1 MISETYSPRY
11 CRDPIEKIK
20 GYEEAIS
27 SPEMYDCHHVLELT
41 LDGQFAH
48 HPEELERMGMYWN
61 RPAYELEF
69 LKHTD
74 HQKMHMKANPPMKGR
89 AHSDVTKSKISSS
102 LKGQRAWNK
111 GIPCSEDSKRKQ
123 SETKK
128 KLHLVPWNKG
138 IPLSE
143 ETKKKLSK
151 NLKGRVPWN
160 KSDNPSKQAL
170 RARIRREKLRQSSST

>member
-1 MISETYSPRY
+1 MISETYSPKY

-69 LKHTD
+69 LKHSE

-89 AHSDVTKSKISSS
+89 S
-102 LKGQRAWNK
+102 LIPWNKGIKTGIPAWNK
-111 GIPCSEDSKRKQ
+111 GIPCSEESKRKQ
-123 SETKK
+123 SDTKK
-128 KLHLVPWNKG
+128 KLHRVPWNKG
-138 IPLSE
+138 IPMTDE
-143 ETKKKLSK
+143 AKAKLSK
-151 NLKGRVPWN
+151 SQKARLA
-160 KSDNPSKQAL
+160 SK
-170 RARIRREKLRQSSST
+170 

>member
-1 MISETYSPRY
+1 M
-11 CRDPIEKIK
+11 IK

-61 RPAYELEF
+61 RPASELIF
-69 LKHTD
+69 LKHSE
-74 HQKMHMKANPPMKGR
+74 HQTMHMKANPSFKGR
-89 AHSDVTKSKISSS
+89 AHSDETKSKISTS
-102 LKGQRAWNK
+102 LKGNTPWNK
-111 GIPCSEDSKRKQ
+111 GVPCSEESKRKQ

-128 KLHLVPWNKG
+128 KLHRSAWNKG

-143 ETKKKLSK
+143 EAKRKMSNSL
-151 NLKGRVPWN
+151 NGRVAWN
-160 KSDNPSKQAL
+160 KGLSMKAEASK
-170 RARIRREKLRQSSST
+170 